1 MPITEEQRK
10 EYAAQPSK
18 MTNGEVVNLIVKTVH
33 ETVNAVCKIARH
45 QAEVLKEIHK
55 TNDAMEPNWESL
67 ETLCKI
73 IEKEFK

>member
-18 MTNGEVVNLIVKTVH
+18 MTNGEVVNLMVKTAH
-33 ETVNAVCKIARH
+33 ETINAVCSIARH
-45 QAEVLKEIHK
+45 QAKTLKGIHE
-55 TNDAMEPNWESL
+55 TNAAMEPNWESL